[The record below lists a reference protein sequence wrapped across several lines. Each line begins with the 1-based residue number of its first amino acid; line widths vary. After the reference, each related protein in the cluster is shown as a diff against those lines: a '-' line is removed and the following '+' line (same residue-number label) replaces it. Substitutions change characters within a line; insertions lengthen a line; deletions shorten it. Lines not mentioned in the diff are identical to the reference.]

1 MQCRTGRLG
10 AAAGGYLGGFFLEVI
25 GLERAGLC
33 VVLAIP
39 AVIAAFLVGVLA
51 KRNFG
56 TVSPAAQ
63 RTAKQTA

>member
-1 MQCRTGRLG
+1 M
-10 AAAGGYLGGFFLEVI
+10 GGFFLEVI